1 MRIIFAGTP
10 DFSLPCL
17 QALHDSQHEIIAV
30 FTQPDRPAGRGKK
43 LTASPVKQFAEAN
56 QLVLHQPAS
65 LKQPEV
71 LNLISE
77 LNADAM
83 VVVAYGLLIP
93 KSILTLPRLGCLNI
107 HPSLLPKWRGASPIQ
122 SSLLHGDTITG
133 VTIMLLDEGMDT
145 GPIIT
150 QEEYP
155 IPPNTNSA
163 DLHLTLAELGASNL
177 IEALTLLESNTAT
190 ITPQDHS
197 QATHSSKI
205 SKDQAEIN
213 WSSSAKSIHQQVMA
227 YNPWPISFTHLG
239 DQVLR
244 IWHARC
250 LDTTSTLA
258 PGSVIDFSKEGISIS
273 TGTQDILLTEI
284 QFPGKKP
291 LQASDCYNAYKD
303 RFIPG
308 RTILS

>member
-17 QALHDSQHEIIAV
+17 QALHDSQHEVVAV

-56 QLVLHQPAS
+56 QLALHQPAS

-71 LNLISE
+71 VNLISE

-122 SSLLHGDTITG
+122 SSLLHGDRVTG

-150 QEEYP
+150 QEQYP
-155 IPPNTNSA
+155 IPPNTNSGT
-163 DLHLTLAELGASNL
+163 LHHTLAELGANNL
-177 IEALTLLESNTAT
+177 IKALSMLDDNTAT

-197 QATHSSKI
+197 LATHSSKI
-205 SKDQAEIN
+205 IKSQAEIN
-213 WSSSAKSIHQQVMA
+213 WSSSTKLIHQQIMA

-244 IWHARC
+244 IWNAQC
-250 LDTTSTLA
+250 LNTASTLT
-258 PGSVIDFSKEGISIS
+258 PGSVIDFSKEGITIS
-273 TGTQDILLTEI
+273 TGTQDLLLTAI
-284 QFPGKKP
+284 QLPGKKP
-291 LQASDCYNAYKD
+291 LQANNFHNAYKD

-308 RTILS
+308 KTILS